1 LKTNNKGDTIMKL
14 SKTYE
19 VWSMEAIEL
28 GDTDD
33 RDFEYQD
40 MGFDS
45 LEDMAKEML
54 SEGCLEPS
62 CNMFHQNIWYTTV
75 DAVEDYRTGEKT
87 YYSFHTKDMT
97 AEQEQ
102 ELYNLLTK

>member
-1 LKTNNKGDTIMKL
+1 MKL

-33 RDFEYQD
+33 RGFEYQD
-40 MGFDS
+40 MEFDS
-45 LEDMAKEML
+45 IEDMAKEML

-62 CNMFHQNIWYTTV
+62 CNVFHRNIWYSSIDADV
-75 DAVEDYRTGEKT
+75 DYKTGDST
-87 YYSFHTKDMT
+87 GYAFHPSDMT